1 MYCLTL
7 IIVSIVVGTIK
18 AEEEWNGG
26 RPPPFFPQGKERPI
40 PRYAPTFSRYT
51 PFLTEDTLPKPV
63 YGRPQQQH
71 QSSEIPPSIYTS
83 QGRPIPLD
91 ISSSSRSSESSE
103 EQNPRYPPFRRPPYY
118 PGEFQGMPQQRP
130 PPPRREYPEPFRGPR
145 GETEDRRE
153 EAPPP
158 QFLPPQYRGQRI
170 PPSEYFAQKTD
181 ERPFF
186 GPIPTYSKPNQQQQ
200 QPQPRS
206 PEPAVVAPP
215 LGPKP
220 SPSNYSSAAPEHGSE
235 VQLEKG
241 KSRPDRLFA
250 IKPPEFPK
258 IPPPPPYPSPAPFTP
273 PSTPKNVAT
282 FPEVTT
288 RPSPSIYSPLQ
299 GPFPAETTRSASPSA
314 YNNNYAPTA
323 QEGAAPVQQQQQSQP
338 GKPKPNVL
346 PQSFRSFFPPGFGP
360 FADGKIQ
367 RFQ

>member
-1 MYCLTL
+1 MYSSSLLTV
-7 IIVSIVVGTIK
+7 IIVSIFAGIIK

-63 YGRPQQQH
+63 YGRQQQQQH
-71 QSSEIPPSIYTS
+71 SSEIPPSIYKS
-83 QGRPIPLD
+83 QGRSIPRD
-91 ISSSSRSSESSE
+91 ISSSESTSE
-103 EQNPRYPPFRRPPYY
+103 EREQPRYPPPFRNRQQPYY
-118 PGEFQGMPQQRP
+118 PEEFHGIPPRQS

-145 GETEDRRE
+145 GEIEERRGE
-153 EAPPP
+153 ETSPP
-158 QFLPPQYRGQRI
+158 FLPPQYRGQRI
-170 PPSEYFAQKTD
+170 PPPEYFSQRKEID
-181 ERPFF
+181 EHERPFF
-186 GPIPTYSKPNQQQQ
+186 GPISTYSKPRQQQ
-200 QPQPRS
+200 QPKS
-206 PEPAVVAPP
+206 PESTVTSPP
-215 LGPKP
+215 HK
-220 SPSNYSSAAPEHGSE
+220 SSSSNYSAAPEHGSE

-250 IKPPEFPK
+250 IKPPQFPS
-258 IPPPPPYPSPAPFTP
+258 IPSPPPYPSPAPFTP
-273 PSTPKNVAT
+273 PPTPRNVAT

-299 GPFPAETTRSASPSA
+299 GPFPSETTRSA
-314 YNNNYAPTA
+314 NNNYSPTQEAPSV
-323 QEGAAPVQQQQQSQP
+323 QQQPQQQQQQP